1 MRRLRVAG
9 LAAAVL
15 PLVGGCVIYSNEAGE
30 KVSVR
35 VSDQAV
41 AASAPAEAV
50 RAFAFDGAGLNVVV
64 DSNGCTEA
72 ASFEVR
78 IIDGDPAELT
88 LVRISPDL
96 CKALVP
102 DGRPVSWTYQE
113 LGLEAGDAVRLIN
126 PLKVR

>member
-1 MRRLRVAG
+1 MRSLLFGG
-9 LAAAVL
+9 LALALL
-15 PLVGGCVIYSNEAGE
+15 PLLGGCVIYSNEAGE
-30 KVSVR
+30 KVTVR
-35 VSDQAV
+35 VNDQAA
-41 AASAPAEAV
+41 AASLSGEPV
-50 RAFAFDGAGLNVVV
+50 RSVEFDGRNLNVVV

-78 IIDGDPAELT
+78 ISDGAPSELT
-88 LVRISPDL
+88 LVRLSPDL

-113 LGLEAGDAVRLIN
+113 LGIEAGDAVRLTN